1 MRKITFKSI
10 LLIVATV
17 VLNSCNN
24 KSKVAEP
31 QIVNENEVITTL
43 ILDLVDSSDIS
54 KKIRLKSR
62 DLNPGD
68 NLPPTFEISELQDNK
83 TYYGTITLLD
93 ESKTPADTISNA
105 VAEEKEDHQF
115 VYSTNNLGFTVTYS
129 NTDIDA
135 KGYYVGLRPIIK
147 TKNISGQNVNLQVIL
162 YHLPGIKKASTEEN
176 AKNGSADIQTIFSGI
191 KIK

>member
-1 MRKITFKSI
+1 MRKHSFKFISVVVV
-10 LLIVATV
+10 L

-24 KSKVAEP
+24 KSKVAAP

-43 ILDLVDSSDIS
+43 IVDLVDSSDIS
-54 KKIRLKSR
+54 KKIRLKST

-68 NLPPTFEISELQDNK
+68 NLPPTFEMPDLQDNK
-83 TYYGTITLLD
+83 TYYGEILLLD

-115 VYSTNNLGFTVTYS
+115 VYSTNNLGFTVNYL

-135 KGYYVGLRPIIK
+135 NGYYVGLRPIIK
-147 TKNISGQNVNLQVIL
+147 TKNIAGQQVNLQVIL
-162 YHLPGIKKASTEEN
+162 YHLPGIKKASPAEN
-176 AKNGSADIQTIFSGI
+176 VKNGSADIETIFSGI

>member
-1 MRKITFKSI
+1 MRKIAFKSI

-24 KSKVAEP
+24 KSKVAAP

-68 NLPPTFEISELQDNK
+68 NLPPTFEIQELQNNK

-162 YHLPGIKKASTEEN
+162 YHLPGIKKASAEEN

-191 KIK
+191 LVK